1 MESVLSYFR
10 SYFDPGERAPFENHS
25 AGQIACHLFET
36 LNRQGTVRY
45 FGSKERPAGLQADL
59 FVGHF
64 YAFEELA
71 RQNDFR
77 KRIAFYSISDPV
89 RRRRLLES
97 LAAEFGV
104 PLPDWDFPPAS
115 FDHEATLELADLVL
129 LVGNSYTLE
138 TFPERWRHK
147 IRLLNYA
154 VDHSIFRRDL
164 GVEKRNEFCYVAT
177 NCGLRKGFMDILEVW
192 RRIDRAVARLHV
204 IGEIEPPWDE
214 LLARSN
220 NGSVTAHGWIDSHE
234 DEYVRLLQSCK
245 FAHIPTY
252 EEGQMGTLLEAIYSG
267 CIPITTRASGIDD
280 RVLEQCIVIEPRN
293 IQQQVDAIHRV
304 LAWTEDEYRERS
316 QRLIQTAEQYQNWSE
331 FEQRVTSAIVGQIGN
346 LPPIVKS
353 AVACEALPNTPITNR
368 RQVTNLPHK
377 GKKSGV
383 EVLDGFLP
391 TTECDA
397 MLQCVAQYRN
407 TRQLPVIHRQQR
419 GRSLHYMVIDGVAIQ
434 EHFPQLA
441 KLNADVNSLV
451 NRLNGE
457 KLAPLGNPSARI
469 NINITPPA
477 GEYRWHYDR
486 NRVTAILYLNEVAG
500 GETEMFPNYRLYLGR
515 SKHTRLQRWLDSLL
529 MKKPILWLF
538 GKKLTI
544 APRKGML
551 IVMHGDRCL
560 HSVRRVE
567 GVEDRINIIMTFDA
581 PGAVFPVE
589 KELDSYLYSKKSTPA
604 FDPNY
609 QE

>member
-25 AGQIACHLFET
+25 AGQIARHLFET
-36 LNRQGTVRY
+36 LKRQGPVRY
-45 FGSKERPAGLQADL
+45 FGNKERPAGLRADL
-59 FVGHF
+59 FLGHF

-71 RQNDFR
+71 RQNDFG
-77 KRIAFYSISDPV
+77 KRIAFYSVSDPV

-97 LAAEFGV
+97 LAAEFDV
-104 PLPDWDFPPAS
+104 PLPDWDFPPAV
-115 FDHEATLELADLVL
+115 FDHEATMECADLVL

-138 TFPERWRHK
+138 TFPPRWRHK

-154 VDHSIFRRDL
+154 VDHSIFQRDL
-164 GVEKRNEFCYVAT
+164 GVERHNEFCYVAT
-177 NCGLRKGFMDILEVW
+177 NCSLRKGFMDVLEVW
-192 RRIDRAVARLHV
+192 RQIGPAVARLHV

-214 LLARSN
+214 LLAGWNS
-220 NGSVTAHGWIDSHE
+220 GSIVAHGWIDSRE
-234 DEYVRLLQSCK
+234 DEYVGLLQSCR

-252 EEGQMGTLLEAIYSG
+252 EEGQMGTLLEAIFSG

-280 RVLEQCIVIEPRN
+280 RVLEQCVVVEPRD
-293 IQQQVDAIHRV
+293 IQGQVEAIHRV
-304 LAWTEDEYRERS
+304 LAWTEDEYRKRS
-316 QRLIQTAEQYQNWSE
+316 RELIQTAERYQNWTQ

-353 AVACEALPNTPITNR
+353 AAVCEALPKTPIYNR
-368 RQVTNLPHK
+368 RQVTNLPYK
-377 GKKSGV
+377 RSGV
-383 EVLDGFLP
+383 EVLDGFLSAAD
-391 TTECDA
+391 CDA
-397 MLQCVAQYRN
+397 LLRCVAQHRN
-407 TRQLPVIHRQQR
+407 TRQLPVIHRKQS
-419 GRSLHYMVIDGVAIQ
+419 GRSLHYMVIDGLAIR

-457 KLAPLGNPSARI
+457 ELEPLGNPAARI
-469 NINITPPA
+469 NINVTPPD

-500 GETEMFPNYRLYLGR
+500 GETEMFPNYRIYLGR
-515 SKHTRLQRWLDSLL
+515 SKHTRLQRWLDALL
-529 MKKPILWLF
+529 MKKPVVWLF

-551 IVMHGDRCL
+551 IVMRGDRCL

-567 GVEDRINIIMTFDA
+567 GVEDRINIIMTFDT